1 MRSLVQCN
9 RGLGARR
16 TMSRASIGAAA
27 TLIIVGL
34 LLAAGA
40 YHGAEALPIRPIAGV
55 ADTPADLTLVR
66 KRGGRHMRGFRQKGA
81 GAHRPGRQSDDRAD
95 NHQNHQNHQNN
106 HSPPDQVGSPGDS
119 RPPHTSDSKPN
130 GGKNHDGRTNDG
142 RPSSFPGGIG
152 RNPPSIHIVCI
163 AGRVRD
169 GSCHCGSG
177 EVRHDLGGSVF
188 ACAGAPRARPDAP
201 VALAGS
207 PPLQQRQPQVPPAP
221 PAAQQPLVPSAQ
233 PQFVPDEV
241 VIRMAR
247 TMPEAVDLAVA
258 QTHGLQLLERSTV
271 EFLGIRLV
279 RYRILNNR
287 PLAAA
292 LTALQGDLRILG
304 PQLNYIY
311 RHLQGWADPSNG
323 LQYALVKL
331 DVPRAQA
338 VARGAGTLIAVIDS
352 GIDQTHPDLRGSVV
366 EVFSGVSGAGND
378 THGTE
383 ISGIISAH
391 GIVRGVAPEAK
402 LLDVRVFAGDR
413 GRPSTATT
421 FNLVRGI
428 DWALSKGARVL
439 NMSFAGPSDSLL
451 EESIKTAGAKGAI
464 TVAAA
469 GNGGPQAPP
478 AYPAA
483 YPGVIAVTAI
493 DVADRLYTF
502 ANRGNYISV
511 AAPGVDVLAPS
522 GNHAHQIVSGTSY
535 AAAHVSGIV
544 ALMVERYP
552 TLDSAAARL
561 ALTAAAVD
569 LGPPGPD
576 DQFGAGR
583 VNAFAAL
590 RAVAGR

>member
-1 MRSLVQCN
+1 
-9 RGLGARR
+9 
-16 TMSRASIGAAA
+16 
-27 TLIIVGL
+27 
-34 LLAAGA
+34 
-40 YHGAEALPIRPIAGV
+40 
-55 ADTPADLTLVR
+55 
-66 KRGGRHMRGFRQKGA
+66 
-81 GAHRPGRQSDDRAD
+81 
-95 NHQNHQNHQNN
+95 
-106 HSPPDQVGSPGDS
+106 
-119 RPPHTSDSKPN
+119 
-130 GGKNHDGRTNDG
+130 
-142 RPSSFPGGIG
+142 
-152 RNPPSIHIVCI
+152 
-163 AGRVRD
+163 
-169 GSCHCGSG
+169 
-177 EVRHDLGGSVF
+177 
-188 ACAGAPRARPDAP
+188 
-201 VALAGS
+201 
-207 PPLQQRQPQVPPAP
+207 
-221 PAAQQPLVPSAQ
+221 
-233 PQFVPDEV
+233 
-241 VIRMAR
+241 
-247 TMPEAVDLAVA
+247 MPEAVDLAVA

-338 VARGAGTLIAVIDS
+338 VARGGGTLIAVIDS
-352 GIDQTHPDLRGSVV
+352 GIDQTHPDLRDSVV
-366 EVFSGVSGAGND
+366 EVFSGVTGAVND

-451 EESIKTAGAKGAI
+451 GEIIKTAGAKGAI

-469 GNGGPQAPP
+469 GNGGPQSPP

-502 ANRGNYISV
+502 ANRGSYIAV

-522 GNHAHQIVSGTSY
+522 GSHAHQIVSGTSY

-552 TLDSAAARL
+552 ALDTEAARL